1 MMKKRLISL
10 ILAGAMVL
18 GMAGC
23 AKNREN
29 QMTRKV
35 TKEDMNLR

>member
-1 MMKKRLISL
+1 MKKRLISL

-23 AKNREN
+23 AKKTGRI
-29 QMTRKV
+29 R
-35 TKEDMNLR
+35 